1 MGKTS
6 RTKGAAAER
15 EAAALLND
23 RLGLAL
29 TRRLTQ
35 YQSGG
40 HDLDGWPG
48 VCIEVK
54 RHRRATQGDIAQ
66 WWQQTLE
73 QAQGEIPL
81 LAYRADQQQW
91 RFVIRPADW
100 GGPTMEPAEVCIEGL
115 VDWVRNGQQLGLE
128 VTA

>member
-1 MGKTS
+1 MSKTS

-15 EAAALLND
+15 EVAALLND
-23 RLGLAL
+23 RLGLGL
-29 TRRLTQ
+29 KRRLAQ
-35 YQSGG
+35 YQAGG

-48 VCIEVK
+48 VAVEVK
-54 RHRRATQGDIAQ
+54 RHRRATQGLIAD

-91 RFVIRPADW
+91 RFVLRPGDW
-100 GGPTMEPAEVCIEGL
+100 GGPTLEPAEVGIDGL
-115 VDWVRNGQQLGLE
+115 CAWVANGQQLGLE
-128 VTA
+128 VS